1 VTPLLPKSKIGPKSL
16 LIGRGEFIFNLV
28 SPSGMVE
35 TPRLQAKFLFAIGL
49 ITLSLLPPCLPAGL
63 MGEGWEG
70 GDEGSSLS
78 TPTPAYRQA
87 GFPSPISS
95 GGGDFRSS

>member
-1 VTPLLPKSKIGPKSL
+1 MLQNMIEPAHRNRIQKIIELDKDFHLSL
-16 LIGRGEFIFNLV
+16 SSLV

-49 ITLSLLPPCLPAGL
+49 TTLSLLPPAYRQAGL
-63 MGEGWEG
+63 RGEGWDG

-78 TPTPAYRQA
+78 TPTLTLPHLFRGR
-87 GFPSPISS
+87 GF
-95 GGGDFRSS
+95 